1 MNYRVYFNTELGDSE
16 QTQLLANLEKEGVK
30 NQQIIS
36 MKSLNKEENINDLLH
51 ALDNS
56 KELWVYNYQSLSLTI
71 FEFSNLCKVLE
82 KNQVTLRFINEK
94 DTFLDVFQL
103 VIVQEKAIASKR
115 VKASAR
121 KTRKKN
127 GAWGRPAID
136 SDIKKKIYHLYHVEK
151 KTIREVAREC
161 QVSVGTVSKYV
172 NSEA

>member
-16 QTQLLANLEKEGVK
+16 QTQLLAILKKEGITNK
-30 NQQIIS
+30 KIIS
-36 MKSLNKEENINDLLH
+36 MRSLNNDGSINDLLH
-51 ALDNS
+51 ALDCS
-56 KELWVYNYQSLSLTI
+56 KELWVYNYRSLSLTI
-71 FEFSNLCKVLE
+71 FEFSKLCTVLE
-82 KNQVTLRFINEK
+82 KNQIALRFINEK

-103 VIVQEKAIASKR
+103 VIVQEKAVASKR

-121 KTRKKN
+121 KTRKIN

-161 QVSVGTVSKYV
+161 QVSVGTASKYV
-172 NSEA
+172 NSEE